1 MSGSSGSSDTPDSPL
16 PVRTKTTVSGRMFFD
31 LNVAQEDDSNIC
43 PGFSKVLCSL
53 SRSATRNSVGCCN
66 NPSHT
71 CHKGSES
78 SIGSSKGSCVTVAT
92 TISAPDGT
100 GEAMATGLF
109 CDSQNN
115 MPFCVET
122 SKHNALVRGNM
133 HHQQTLDKNSKFAD
147 SQATNLTGQIPVAM
161 HREPQEDTIIVISDT
176 DSEMENFDLNIPVE
190 SIDLPSKVESNYG
203 GKRVNSYGSEEN
215 SYVQFFTQN
224 QGRQSI
230 SSVDCLTSRTRHMAE
245 NKADEDV
252 RSPGSGIAIN
262 RSVLIPETPQDC
274 DCACPRLSP
283 SSNGVSIQPETACI
297 HQAKLGEDE
306 ISAATAAETLV
317 SIFATNSAWMTDIH
331 GNNSQTDPTDGNHK
345 PLLSLDSFEESILN
359 LEEMEDDGES
369 TLVRPPDKDTQSCG
383 IKLKRG
389 RGLRNFQ
396 REILPGLV
404 SLTRH
409 EICDDLHAIGYEIRK
424 NRSRRSSGEQATPPM
439 RTRLPRRCSTAWN
452 L

>member
-1 MSGSSGSSDTPDSPL
+1 MSGSSGSSDTPGSPS
-16 PVRTKTTVSGRMFFD
+16 PVRTNTTVSGRMFFD
-31 LNVAQEDDSNIC
+31 LNVAQEDDSNIY

-53 SRSATRNSVGCCN
+53 SSSATRNYVGCCN

-78 SIGSSKGSCVTVAT
+78 SIGSSKGSCVTVPT

-100 GEAMATGLF
+100 REAMATGLF

-122 SKHNALVRGNM
+122 LKHNALVRGNM
-133 HHQQTLDKNSKFAD
+133 HHQQALDKNSKFAD

-161 HREPQEDTIIVISDT
+161 RREPQEDTITVIS
-176 DSEMENFDLNIPVE
+176 DSEMENLDLNIPVA
-190 SIDLPSKVESNYG
+190 SIDLSSKVESNYG
-203 GKRVNSYGSEEN
+203 GKPVNSYGTEEN
-215 SYVQFFTQN
+215 SYAHFFTQN
-224 QGRQSI
+224 QGRQNT
-230 SSVDCLTSRTRHMAE
+230 SSVDCLTSRTHHMAE
-245 NKADEDV
+245 NKADKDV
-252 RSPGSGIAIN
+252 RSPGSGIAID
-262 RSVLIPETPQDC
+262 RSILIPETPEDRGY
-274 DCACPRLSP
+274 ACPRLSP
-283 SSNGVSIQPETACI
+283 SSNGVSIQPGTVYI
-297 HQAKLGEDE
+297 HQEKLGEDE

-317 SIFATNSAWMTDIH
+317 SILATNSAWMTDIH
-331 GNNSQTDPTDGNHK
+331 GSNSQTDPTDGNHR
-345 PLLSLDSFEESILN
+345 PLLSLDSFEESTLN

-369 TLVRPPDKDTQSCG
+369 TPVRPPDKNAQSCG
-383 IKLKRG
+383 VKLKRG

-404 SLTRH
+404 SLARH

-424 NRSRRSSGEQATPPM
+424 NRSRRSSGEQGTPM